1 MIQDPTTKGCRDN
14 KRAMQYKHP
23 N

>member
-1 MIQDPTTKGCRDN
+1 MQDPTTKGCRDN